1 VLTPEKSLCRVVWK
15 VTVSALVAVALQMAL
30 EAPPPPVVPPEEKN
44 SAVQGAG
51 ETSRKSDSSS
61 DGFRQ
66 LGITTSVAL
75 PSAEVLAVFE
85 AELRQQIP
93 SAAADDRA
101 LVPSVATC

>member
-1 VLTPEKSLCRVVWK
+1 MLTPEKSLCRVVWK